1 MNAEPSAY
9 PRRRYAG
16 NLIQLGSLILIA
28 APAVG
33 LGLTALVYE
42 STLAAVGAFAQLLA
56 ALLFLP
62 YRRVWQPPISGLLIL
77 MYLMAL
83 GWLWF
88 VTRQDP
94 EGFGRIARG
103 LCLLTAVGLFV
114 LHDLQRTGLAPRRR
128 ARELCRRL
136 TTRHDYPALA
146 RDYAHLPE
154 VLALHEVLQHDPGP
168 AVLLLNHPRPQ
179 IVIAALTALQQRS
192 YWRTNEA
199 ELVLERIDA
208 AEDAQVKVA
217 GLLCLGNV
225 ADGGVVSA
233 TADYLKDRT
242 PEVRRAAAQAIPLHD
257 DHRWPLIREAIRESL
272 AAASNEPLFR
282 EAAGRWC
289 EAAVCDLT
297 TWAAEPEPLGDRAGK
312 AVVAHY
318 GTLLTTGNHPSLAA
332 EIGRQ
337 ITDSQTPPAVRVDL
351 AHLLRGLNFI
361 TPDLLD
367 RMTDIDQP
375 GPLRILA
382 AEMLLAWNPQNPD
395 AVDVLRGL
403 GRQSNRETA
412 LAIARLVQQYLGLDM
427 GLPPGKVPIN
437 TKQAA
442 ETAKRVFTW
451 ATGRT
456 VPLPET
462 LPTAAAGSA
471 WLARPTSHAGS

>member
-1 MNAEPSAY
+1 MNAEPSTH
-9 PRRRYAG
+9 RRSHLG
-16 NLIQLGSLILIA
+16 NLSQFASLVLIA

-42 STLAAVGAFAQLLA
+42 STLAAVGAFAELLA

-62 YRRVWQPPISGLLIL
+62 YRRVWQPPVSGLLIL
-77 MYLMAL
+77 LYLMAL

-88 VTRQDP
+88 VTRNEP
-94 EGFGRIARG
+94 EGFGRSARG
-103 LCLLTAVGLFV
+103 LCLLIAVGLFV
-114 LHDLQRTGLAPRRR
+114 QHDLQRTGLAPRRR

-136 TTRHDYPALA
+136 TARHDYPDQAK
-146 RDYAHLPE
+146 DYTDLPE
-154 VLALHEVLQHDPGP
+154 ILALQDVLQHDPGP
-168 AVLLLNHPRPQ
+168 AILLLSHPRPS
-179 IVIAALTALQQRS
+179 IVVAALTALQQRS

-199 ELVLERIDA
+199 ELILDRIDT
-208 AEDAQVKVA
+208 AQDDQVRIA

-225 ADGGVVSA
+225 ADGGVVAA
-233 TADYLKDRT
+233 TADFLKDRV
-242 PEVRRAAAQAIPLHD
+242 PEVRKAAAQTIPLHD
-257 DHRWPLIREAIRESL
+257 DHRWPLIRDAVRESL
-272 AAASNEPLFR
+272 AAQSNEPLFR
-282 EAAGRWC
+282 SAAGRWC

-312 AVVAHY
+312 AIVAHY
-318 GTLLTTGNHPSLAA
+318 GTLLNTGSHPTLAA

-337 ITDSQTPPAVRVDL
+337 ITDAQTPPAVRVDL

-382 AEMLLAWNPQNPD
+382 AEMLLVWNPQNPD

-412 LAIARLVQQYLGLDM
+412 LAIARLVQQYLGQDM
-427 GLPPGKVPIN
+427 GLPKGQVQPN

-442 ETAKRVFTW
+442 ETAKRVFQW

-456 VPLPET
+456 VPIPET
-462 LPTAAAGSA
+462 FTAAAAGSA
-471 WLARPTSHAGS
+471 WLAHPTTVAGS